1 MVLHQ
6 IGDANKVSVM
16 NEKKQNHEALLKGIA
31 TLEEKILKLLEENTR
46 LKSSV
51 HFLRLNPKLVDGI
64 KGETLVANLIGGKL
78 TPHTAPHDLALGR
91 KGRRDLKIEVKYS
104 NLGQPDKNVPT
115 KRWSWAGIFGL
126 YHGKD
131 FDRILLIGAADPR
144 YKRFYRDVRSPF
156 VIFDLSYKDAKR
168 IARGSDGN
176 IIQLTTNP
184 LSVTSAHLK
193 ELFHQHQCTTAEL
206 KKRYK
211 FKKFPKGTREEE

>member
-1 MVLHQ
+1 M
-6 IGDANKVSVM
+6 
-16 NEKKQNHEALLKGIA
+16 
-31 TLEEKILKLLEENTR
+31 LEGKLLKLLEENTKLR
-46 LKSSV
+46 SSV
-51 HFLRLNPKLVDGI
+51 HFLRLNPKLMEGI

-78 TPHTAPHDLALGR
+78 TPHTAPHDLSIGR
-91 KGRRDLKIEVKYS
+91 KNRRDLKIEVKYS
-104 NLGQPDKNVPT
+104 TLGQPDKNVPT

-131 FDRILLIGAADPR
+131 FDRILLIGAADPQF
-144 YKRFYRDVRSPF
+144 KRFYRDVRSPF
-156 VIFDLSYKDAKR
+156 VIFDLSYKDAKK

-184 LSVTSAHLK
+184 LSVTSTYLK

-211 FKKFPKGTREEE
+211 FKKMPKNDACEP